1 MRYLSRIGLSLF
13 FILTTQVLTAQDV
26 GGFWTDLRERWQ
38 KRDILN
44 LSGSVRG
51 QARWNAISGVDRR
64 QPPLNYQLAAGVNFD
79 LLGIQAPF
87 ALALANGNSV
97 YRLPRYSFYGIS
109 PAYQWITLHAGD
121 RNLTF
126 SPYSLAGVNFRGIGL
141 ELRPGK
147 FYVGAMSGRLRR
159 ARLQEAGSIQRLETQ
174 YQRLGRGLKLG
185 YAGEKTEVS
194 VAAFYARDRARSV
207 EAPVDTLLKPAENL
221 CLDFSLAQQFSDRL
235 AAELAITRSAL
246 TRDHRTPVLP
256 GQNVLRRMG
265 GLFDVRATTQ
275 FAHAYRGEIR
285 FSPAAGQLRLAFE
298 RIDPGYRSLGALFFQ
313 NDQENFTVGATWP
326 LFKNRLSLNANAGL
340 QRNNLNGRQLTSFNR
355 FVGSL
360 ALGWRAS
367 ERANVQLNYSNF
379 NTTNRVRAISVPF
392 VLVDS
397 IVIVQT
403 NHAATASASYLLDAQ
418 GGAVLTASASYQEAA
433 GIRNEAVDSTQLNRF
448 GMFLLAYAYQP
459 RESVHRLTASVLA
472 TTNRTAGATLWIL
485 GPSIG
490 YQTRLFGERVDAS
503 ASLALSLVGNQTT
516 GRTAPTVRGQLQ
528 ASMELGEHQR
538 IEGNFSYV
546 HVGGEVGVRFAEI
559 QVGLGY
565 GYTF

>member
-1 MRYLSRIGLSLF
+1 VS
-13 FILTTQVLTAQDV
+13 AQSVDN
-26 GGFWTDLRERWQ
+26 FWQTLRERWQ
-38 KRDILN
+38 QGEYLRLG
-44 LSGSVRG
+44 GSVR
-51 QARWNAISGVDRR
+51 ANLRLNAIRGAARR
-64 QPPLNYQLAAGVNFD
+64 QPPLNYQLGAGVNFD

-87 ALALANGNSV
+87 SLALANGNSV
-97 YRLPRYSFYGIS
+97 YRLPRYSFYGVS

-121 RNLTF
+121 RHLTF
-126 SPYSLAGVNFRGIGL
+126 SPYSLAGINFRGVGF

-147 FYVGAMSGRLRR
+147 FYIGGMSGRLRR
-159 ARLQEAGSIQRLETQ
+159 ARFQEAGSIQRLETQ

-185 YAGEKTEVS
+185 YAGETTEVS
-194 VAAFYARDRARSV
+194 VAAFYARDRERSV

-221 CLDFSLAQQFSDRL
+221 CLDFSLAQQFSARL
-235 AAELAITRSAL
+235 AAEFAITRSAL
-246 TRDHRTPVLP
+246 TRDHRAPVLS

-285 FSPAAGQLRLAFE
+285 FSPAAGQFRLAFE

-313 NDQENFTVGATWP
+313 NDQENFTVGATVP
-326 LFKNRLSLNANAGL
+326 LFKNRLNLNANAGL
-340 QRNNLNGRQLTSFNR
+340 QRNNLNGRQLAAFNR

-367 ERANVQLNYSNF
+367 ERTNVQLNYSNF

-397 IVIVQT
+397 IVIVQS
-403 NHAATASASYLLDAQ
+403 NHAATASASYLLDPQ
-418 GGAVLTASASYQEAA
+418 GDAVLTASASYQEAA
-433 GIRNEAVDSTQLNRF
+433 GVRNEAVDSTQLNRF
-448 GMFLLAYAYQP
+448 GMFLVAYAYQP

-472 TTNRTAGATLWIL
+472 TTNRTPVAELWIL

-490 YQTRLFGERVDAS
+490 YQTRLFGERVDAG
-503 ASLALSLVGNQTT
+503 ANLALSLVGNRTT
-516 GRTAPTVRGQLQ
+516 ARTAPTVRAQLQ

-538 IEGNFSYV
+538 LDWQCSYV
-546 HVGGEVGVRFAEI
+546 HVGGDVGVRFAEV
-559 QVGLGY
+559 QLGLGY